1 MAKILSF
8 DNKLMKIGN
17 GLLGPAEPAPSPTP
31 VRTDGYYLKV
41 VATGG
46 LGVIYNL
53 TPNAT
58 ALESHIVKDGS
69 DYLTLEQVNG
79 SSQPLGVYVFEAG
92 LPTYAYLGS
101 NATNVTFKYIASM
114 SGTSVTYSLIQSVNG
129 VETICMSQTVSS
141 SMYNETMTL
150 YYNAHNITYSTVSNG
165 TVSGPTMAGT
175 GITITVTATPNT
187 NYKLDYITVDGSSI
201 QGNTFTMPDHDVVI
215 GAVFEEKTG
224 SDYRLELT
232 GLSGTISNL
241 NPDASAAY
249 DYTEWQGRQDISSTD
264 LANLNGSTGYNINYS
279 GGSFSI
285 VFTDITANSLTFTN
299 GSNGGNYKLYKTVN
313 GVESQIGSG
322 SIPGS
327 WTSSSVTIS
336 LT

>member
-1 MAKILSF
+1 MSTTVYTNNGQVLVDVS
-8 DNKLMKIGN
+8 DNKWL
-17 GLLGPAEPAPSPTP
+17 AEPSVPQ
-31 VRTDGYYLKV
+31 RTDGYYLKV
-41 VATGG
+41 VSTGG

-58 ALESHIVKDGS
+58 ALESHIYNYNTG
-69 DYLTLEQVNG
+69 DYLTLEQVN
-79 SSQPLGVYVFEAG
+79 SSSRPSGIYYYEADI
-92 LPTYAYLGS
+92 PTYAYLGS
-101 NATNVTFKYIASM
+101 NATDVTFKYTASM
-114 SGTSVTYSLIQSVNG
+114 YQTEVTYSLIHSVNG

-141 SMYNETMTL
+141 SVYEETMTL
-150 YYNAHNITYSTVSNG
+150 YYNAHNITYSTLSNG
-165 TVSGPTMAGT
+165 EVSGPAIAGT
-175 GITITVTATPNT
+175 GTTVTVTATPDV

-232 GLSGTISNL
+232 GSNGTISNM

-249 DYTEWQGRQDISSTD
+249 NYTEWEGRQDISSAD
-264 LANLNGSTGYNINYS
+264 LANLNGVTGYYVNTG

-285 VFTDITANSLTFTN
+285 VFTEITATSLTFAN
-299 GSNGGNYKLYKTVN
+299 GTNGGNYKLYETVN

-322 SIPGS
+322 SINGS
-327 WTSSSVTIS
+327 WQQSTVTIS
-336 LT
+336 LS